1 MTQNRN
7 PARIEAVSLIGL
19 LVALVVGIQLGS
31 IPWRYRRQMYQLQGG
46 AVGVVLGF
54 LVGRIWRS
62 GEKTFSE

>member
-7 PARIEAVSLIGL
+7 PVRIEAISLIGL
-19 LVALVVGIQLGS
+19 LVVLVVGIQLGS
-31 IPWRYRRQMYQLQGG
+31 IPWRYRRQMHQLQGG

-62 GEKTFSE
+62 SEKTFSE

>member
-7 PARIEAVSLIGL
+7 PARIEAISLIGL
-19 LVALVVGIQLGS
+19 LVVLVVGIQLGS